1 MVNEKTIMHIVEA
14 IKSSESAYALIKN
27 LVREVVAEYLVEL
40 GYAKYTEQGGSN
52 GNQRNT
58 D

>member
-1 MVNEKTIMHIVEA
+1 MHIVEA